1 MESTRLLLNEA
12 LAPYR
17 VSLVPSGAH
26 GECLV
31 RLCNGEGVVLV
42 EREINQAQLT
52 DKHLLIDVVDGLHR
66 DVLIAEGRLE
76 PSMIAALRGVEQ
88 RRSFALFN

>member
-1 MESTRLLLNEA
+1 MESTHLLLSEA

-17 VSLVPSGAH
+17 VSLLPCGAH

-31 RLCNGEGVVLV
+31 SVRDTEGVLV
-42 EREINQAQLT
+42 EREVNQAQLT

-66 DVLIAEGRLE
+66 DLLIAQGRLE
-76 PSMIAALRGVEQ
+76 PSIVAALHGVEQ

>member
-17 VSLVPSGAH
+17 VALSPCGAH

-31 RLCNGEGVVLV
+31 SVSNVEGVVLV

-52 DKHLLIDVVDGLHR
+52 DKPLLIDVVDGLHR

-76 PSMIAALRGVEQ
+76 PSMIATLRGVEQ

>member
-17 VSLVPSGAH
+17 VALSPCGAH

-31 RLCNGEGVVLV
+31 SVSNV
-42 EREINQAQLT
+42 EEWFWWNARSI
-52 DKHLLIDVVDGLHR
+52 R
-66 DVLIAEGRLE
+66 
-76 PSMIAALRGVEQ
+76 PSSPTSRC
-88 RRSFALFN
+88 